1 MLDLNNVGWRTGLV
15 ATFSGGAKYGNTTLD
30 KTGRKIAYITLDNLN
45 SELYLYNYQE
55 NSEGNGFNTL
65 YGFIP
70 DSGLNVN
77 SKTVLSGDGSI
88 IIVNFSNRIDVL
100 KNNGGIIGV
109 VNTEDNGGG
118 SYSGSRTTSSNNPQF
133 DISDDGNTIIIGDSG
148 LSNNRG
154 RITVY
159 KYDSVNNR
167 YDQDLIISGV
177 NSGDLIGQNLCF
189 SKDGNTLFDGESQ
202 IIRHYNQ
209 TTQIWDTRNLT
220 GVTGS
225 TNNNLCSFNFDG
237 SILVVHNGNL
247 QFLRYNP
254 STNNYEPFTTIA
266 TVTSPNISN
275 YRITNLNYT
284 GDKIIVYRYNALSNN
299 NEYRLYEYNGT
310 TYNQI
315 GQTYSRLQDGFV
327 ENINNLQR
335 GGLNDFDTS
344 IHNRD
349 DIITSSNIRFL
360 MENYNSGTD
369 DSELNKLFFSDT
381 EKVPSFLNNNLVA
394 TPVPSTTN
402 TDIEYFFNFY
412 LNFSHP
418 NMGLSFNRVNQTV
431 KNKIYEFINYGFAPF
446 ARNGFQ
452 MANLSKNNFIF
463 NLEPGDPGP
472 QLLNNTSLEGC
483 YINCNASNYGFINPI
498 DYSNVTSFESCFENS
513 NINQEINFTIPNTT
527 TLSRMFYNCTNLS
540 SNVSFQSTTSLI
552 DVSFLFFGCTAFNQ
566 PFTLNCPSITTM
578 ESFFNGCTS
587 LNSTVSFTNTNSL
600 TNVANFFLNCSNLQ
614 TLPATIW
621 SNTSLIETFER
632 AFRDTTSLTSS
643 ITLNCQSCTNM
654 YQTFRSSNSPSITL
668 TNTNNVQTFEE
679 TFFSNSNL
687 QTVSFGSTASATTMR
702 GMLNNCPNLN
712 SPVTLDCTACTEF
725 DVVFTNSTSLTN
737 VTLLNT
743 QNITTMESTFEYC
756 TSLNSTINLDC
767 NSCTTLRRA
776 FFQCN
781 QLTTL
786 NLSNTENVIN
796 MDAPFV
802 NCLNLNSTINLDCN
816 SCITLNSAFREC
828 SQLTTVNLTNTQN
841 IINLSNTF
849 LNCSNLNSTINLN
862 CASVVSLISTFQNC
876 GQITTINIS
885 NTENVLDMRSIFENC
900 TSLNSTINLNCNS
913 CTKLNSA
920 FRGCSQ
926 ITTVNISNT
935 QNIIIMDSVFRDCS
949 NLNSTINLDC
959 QSCTSFSY
967 TFSGCSQLTTVNLT
981 NATLIQNLAYAFASC
996 NNLSSTINIPSNNLT
1011 NLRSSFAGCQNIT
1024 TVN

>member
-15 ATFSGGAKYGNTTLD
+15 AAFTGQQQYLGSSID
-30 KTGRKIAYITLDNLN
+30 KTGRRIVYV
-45 SELYLYNYQE
+45 YNDGGASYAFIFDYQE
-55 NSEGNGFNTL
+55 NSEGNGFNNQEVAILFNTNT
-65 YGFIP
+65 
-70 DSGLNVN
+70 LNVQAMI
-77 SKTVLSGDGSI
+77 SGDG
-88 IIVNFSNRIDVL
+88 
-100 KNNGGIIGV
+100 
-109 VNTEDNGGG
+109 NTLLTTENARLVIYKKPTTWQTVDIEN
-118 SYSGSRTTSSNNPQF
+118 YSGGTYNFFLLTSTNNFQY
-133 DISDDGNTIIIGDSG
+133 DISDDGNTVIIGDHEFS
-148 LSNNRG
+148 SNRG
-154 RITVY
+154 RISIL
-159 KYDSVNNR
+159 KYDGVNDR
-167 YDQDLIISGV
+167 YDQDFLITGS
-177 NSGDLIGQNLCF
+177 NPGDLIGQNLCF
-189 SKDGNTLFDGESQ
+189 SKDGNTFFDGASQ

-225 TNNNLCSFNFDG
+225 TNNKLCSFNFDG
-237 SILVVHNGNL
+237 SVLVVHNGNL

-254 STNNYEPFTTIA
+254 STNNYEPFTTVA
-266 TVTSPNISN
+266 TVTSPDISN

-315 GQTYSRLQDGFV
+315 GQTYSRLRDGFV

-335 GGLNDFDTS
+335 GTLNDNGLAFTSSNEENVYIHYFDFDTS

-513 NINQEINFTIPNTT
+513 NINQEIDFTIPNTT

-786 NLSNTENVIN
+786 NLSNTQNVIN

-926 ITTVNISNT
+926 
-935 QNIIIMDSVFRDCS
+935 
-949 NLNSTINLDC
+949 
-959 QSCTSFSY
+959 
-967 TFSGCSQLTTVNLT
+967 
-981 NATLIQNLAYAFASC
+981 
-996 NNLSSTINIPSNNLT
+996 
-1011 NLRSSFAGCQNIT
+1011 
-1024 TVN
+1024 